1 MADPDIF
8 DKSNMI
14 DEVFKLHTELLK
26 AMAHPKRL
34 EIISLLGVKELTV
47 GEIQVMLG
55 MEQANLS
62 QHLQA
67 LRAVQIVTTR
77 KVGKKVFY
85 ALAHRNFVEAS
96 DLLRHVLLE
105 RYKGEK
111 MEKNLNMELTEI
123 VPQVLDP
130 VCKMWLSPKT
140 AAFYHHHGKKVV
152 YFCASGCLK
161 KFKKN
166 PQQYVSTR

>member
-1 MADPDIF
+1 
-8 DKSNMI
+8 MI
-14 DEVFKLHTELLK
+14 EQVFELHTELLK

-34 EIISLLGVKELTV
+34 EIINLLGVKELTV

-55 MEQANLS
+55 MAQANLS

-67 LRAVQIVTTR
+67 LRAARIVTTR
-77 KVGKKVFY
+77 KDGKKVY
-85 ALAHRNFVEAS
+85 YRLAHRNFVEAG
-96 DLLRHVLLE
+96 DLLRQVLLE
-105 RYKGEK
+105 RYKDSPLGKNLK
-111 MEKNLNMELTEI
+111 MELSEI

-130 VCKMWLSPKT
+130 VCGMWLSPKT
-140 AAFYHHHGKKVV
+140 AAFGLKHGKDKY

-166 PQQYVSTR
+166 HRQYVTNN

>member
-1 MADPDIF
+1 ML
-8 DKSNMI
+8 
-14 DEVFKLHTELLK
+14 DEVFELHTKLLK

-34 EIISLLGVKELTV
+34 EIINLLGVKELTV

-55 MEQANLS
+55 MAQANLS

-67 LRAVQIVTTR
+67 LRTAKIVATR
-77 KVGKKVFY
+77 KEGKKVFY
-85 ALAHRNFVEAS
+85 HLTHHNFVEAGS
-96 DLLRHVLLE
+96 LLRQVLLE
-105 RYKGEK
+105 RCEDSAMAKSLK
-111 MEKNLNMELTEI
+111 LELTDI

-140 AAFYHHHGKKVV
+140 ATYVHKHNGAKF

-161 KFKKN
+161 KFKIKPN
-166 PQQYVSTR
+166 TYVANG